1 MSRQTYREPNGRWG
15 VKGIS
20 WAEIPDGLYGALCK
34 LRDYEDR
41 CEHPYL
47 IESLMDEGD
56 FTGWT
61 LVDKEHNVW
70 RCNHCGRLHRFEADG
85 PDENGF
91 ACCPYCGKFI
101 ENGSEDTDPEPTAA
115 EYAELMESVGIEGVL
130 KTAMLDGLYTTADC
144 RLIPPEEYDRKY
156 GEATEK

>member
-15 VKGIS
+15 VKGII

-41 CEHPYL
+41 CEHPHL

-56 FTGWT
+56 FTEWT
-61 LVDKEHNVW
+61 LVDSEHNVW
-70 RCNHCGRLHRFEADG
+70 QCNHCGRLHRFEADG

-101 ENGSEDTDPEPTAA
+101 ENGSEDIDDEPA
-115 EYAELMESVGIEGVL
+115 
-130 KTAMLDGLYTTADC
+130 
-144 RLIPPEEYDRKY
+144 
-156 GEATEK
+156 